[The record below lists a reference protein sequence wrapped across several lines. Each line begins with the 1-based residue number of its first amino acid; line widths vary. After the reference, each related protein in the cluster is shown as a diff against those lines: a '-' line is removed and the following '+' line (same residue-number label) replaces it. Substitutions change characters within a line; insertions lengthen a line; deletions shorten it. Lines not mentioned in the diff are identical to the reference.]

1 MKVKLESSKEL
12 GATLRKLRQECGKTL
27 SQVAKDSGISKS
39 YLSQIERGGVR
50 NPTVELLG
58 RVSRALGVDLVI
70 QGARERN
77 PLGSLAYESPFTLGG
92 SEEHLEEK
100 TAVVKLVAEALEDPK
115 IPDSYK
121 RLLAKQIE
129 ALVETVREQPH
140 GKGNPEA
147 AG

>member
-58 RVSRALGVDLVI
+58 RIAKALGVDLVI

-77 PLGSLAYESPFTLGG
+77 PLGSLAYESPFTLGV
-92 SEEHLEEK
+92 SEEHLDEK

-129 ALVETVREQPH
+129 ALVKAVREETQHATEP
-140 GKGNPEA
+140 GRA
-147 AG
+147 D